1 MKKNLLNE
9 LNEMKYLFGYER
21 GRVISEQKSMIEDFM
36 DADPDVAEP
45 ETKPKT
51 RPGTKP
57 DTDREERPFTPGR
70 PDRDPGRL
78 PYEDPDTH
86 PQGFE
91 DDEVEFELEIP
102 DRGREEVEYELELS
116 DEPDVAEPEVKP
128 DTDRDKRRRDREER
142 PFTPGRPDRD
152 PGRLPYEDPDT
163 HPQGKRRGGGDL
175 EDFVM
180 KYLKNRG

>member
-1 MKKNLLNE
+1 MKKKLLNE
-9 LNEMKYLFGYER
+9 LSEMKYLFGYER

-70 PDRDPGRL
+70 PDRDPSHI

-91 DDEVEFELEIP
+91 DDEI
-102 DRGREEVEYELELS
+102 EYELELS
-116 DEPDVAEPEVKP
+116 DEPDVAEPETKP
-128 DTDRDKRRRDREER
+128 DIDRDRRRRDREER
-142 PFTPGRPDRD
+142 PFSPGRPNRD
-152 PGRLPYEDPDT
+152 PDFIPYENPET
-163 HPQGKRRGGGDL
+163 HPQGRKRGGDDL

-180 KYLKNRG
+180 KYLKNRR

>member
-1 MKKNLLNE
+1 MKNNLLNE

-21 GRVISEQKSMIEDFM
+21 GRVISEQKSLVEDFM
-36 DADPDVAEP
+36 NVDPDVAEP

-91 DDEVEFELEIP
+91 D
-102 DRGREEVEYELELS
+102 EEVEYELVLS
-116 DEPDVAEPEVKP
+116 NEPDVAEPEVKP

-163 HPQGKRRGGGDL
+163 HPQGERRGGGDL
-175 EDFVM
+175 ENFVM
-180 KYLKNRG
+180 KYLKNKG

>member
-1 MKKNLLNE
+1 MKNNLLNA

-21 GRVISEQKSMIEDFM
+21 GRVISEQKSLVEDFM
-36 DADPDVAEP
+36 NVDPDVAEP

-91 DDEVEFELEIP
+91 D
-102 DRGREEVEYELELS
+102 EEVEYELELS

-128 DTDRDKRRRDREER
+128 DTDRDKRRRDREEK

>member
-1 MKKNLLNE
+1 MKKNLFNE
-9 LNEMKYLFGYER
+9 LNEMKYLFGYKR

-36 DADPDVAEP
+36 NVDPDVAEP

-86 PQGFE
+86 PQGF
-91 DDEVEFELEIP
+91 DDEEIEFELE
-102 DRGREEVEYELELS
+102 L

-128 DTDRDKRRRDREER
+128 DTDRDKKRRDREEK

-152 PGRLPYEDPDT
+152 PRRLPYEDPDT
-163 HPQGKRRGGGDL
+163 HPQGERRGGGDL

-180 KYLKNRG
+180 KYLKNRR

>member
-21 GRVISEQKSMIEDFM
+21 GRVISEQKSLVEDFM
-36 DADPDVAEP
+36 DVEPDVAEP
-45 ETKPKT
+45 EV
-51 RPGTKP
+51 KP
-57 DTDREERPFTPGR
+57 DTDRDKRRRDREEKPFTPGR
-70 PDRDPGRL
+70 PDRDPNRL

-91 DDEVEFELEIP
+91 D
-102 DRGREEVEYELELS
+102 EEVEYELELS

-128 DTDRDKRRRDREER
+128 DTDRDKRRRDREEK
-142 PFTPGRPDRD
+142 PFTPGRPNRD

-163 HPQGKRRGGGDL
+163 HPQGDRRGGGDL
-175 EDFVM
+175 
-180 KYLKNRG
+180 

>member
-1 MKKNLLNE
+1 MKNNLSKE

-21 GRVISEQKSMIEDFM
+21 GRVISEQKTLIEDFM
-36 DADPDVAEP
+36 DSEPDVAEP

-70 PDRDPGRL
+70 PNRDPSRL

-91 DDEVEFELEIP
+91 D
-102 DRGREEVEYELELS
+102 EEVEYELELS

-128 DTDRDKRRRDREER
+128 DIDRDRKRRDREER
-142 PFTPGRPDRD
+142 PFTPGRPNRD
-152 PGRLPYEDPDT
+152 PDFIPYENPDT
-163 HPQGKRRGGGDL
+163 HPQGRGRGSDDL
-175 EDFVM
+175 ESFVM
-180 KYLKNRG
+180 KYLRNRG

>member
-1 MKKNLLNE
+1 MKNNLLNE

-21 GRVISEQKSMIEDFM
+21 GRVISEQKSLVEDFM
-36 DADPDVAEP
+36 NVDPDVAEP

-91 DDEVEFELEIP
+91 D
-102 DRGREEVEYELELS
+102 EEVEYELELS

-128 DTDRDKRRRDREER
+128 DTDRDKRRRDREEK

-175 EDFVM
+175 ENFVM

>member
-1 MKKNLLNE
+1 MRKNLLNE
-9 LNEMKYLFGYER
+9 ISEIKYLFGYER
-21 GRVISEQKSMIEDFM
+21 GRVISEQKSSMDDFM
-36 DADPDVAEP
+36 DVEPDVAEP

-70 PDRDPGRL
+70 PDRDPRHI

-86 PQGFE
+86 PQGFDD
-91 DDEVEFELEIP
+91 DDEI
-102 DRGREEVEYELELS
+102 EYELELS
-116 DEPDVAEPEVKP
+116 DEPDVAEPETKP
-128 DTDRDKRRRDREER
+128 DIDRDRRRRDREER

-152 PGRLPYEDPDT
+152 PRHIPYEDPDT
-163 HPQGKRRGGGDL
+163 HPQGRRRRGGRGQGDEL

-180 KYLKNRG
+180 KYLKNRR

>member
-1 MKKNLLNE
+1 M
-9 LNEMKYLFGYER
+9 
-21 GRVISEQKSMIEDFM
+21 
-36 DADPDVAEP
+36 
-45 ETKPKT
+45 
-51 RPGTKP
+51 
-57 DTDREERPFTPGR
+57 
-70 PDRDPGRL
+70 
-78 PYEDPDTH
+78 
-86 PQGFE
+86 
-91 DDEVEFELEIP
+91 
-102 DRGREEVEYELELS
+102 EYELELS

-128 DTDRDKRRRDREER
+128 DTDRDKRRRDREEK

>member
-21 GRVISEQKSMIEDFM
+21 GRVISEQKSLVEDFM
-36 DADPDVAEP
+36 DVDPDVAEP
-45 ETKPKT
+45 EV
-51 RPGTKP
+51 KP
-57 DTDREERPFTPGR
+57 DTDRDKRRRDREEKPFTPGR
-70 PDRDPGRL
+70 PDRDPNRL

-91 DDEVEFELEIP
+91 DD
-102 DRGREEVEYELELS
+102 EVEYELELS

-128 DTDRDKRRRDREER
+128 DTDRDTRRRDREER
-142 PFTPGRPDRD
+142 PFTPGRPNRD

-163 HPQGKRRGGGDL
+163 HPQGERRGGGDL

-180 KYLKNRG
+180 KYLRDRR

>member
-1 MKKNLLNE
+1 MDKKVTKE

-70 PDRDPGRL
+70 PDRDPRHI

-91 DDEVEFELEIP
+91 DDEI
-102 DRGREEVEYELELS
+102 EYELELS

-128 DTDRDKRRRDREER
+128 DIDRDRRRRDREER
-142 PFTPGRPDRD
+142 PFSPGRPNRD
-152 PGRLPYEDPDT
+152 PDFIPYENPET
-163 HPQGKRRGGGDL
+163 HPQGRRRGSDGL

-180 KYLKNRG
+180 KYLKNRR

>member
-1 MKKNLLNE
+1 MNKKVKNE
-9 LNEMKYLFGYER
+9 LNEMKYLFSYQR
-21 GRVISEQKSMIEDFM
+21 GRVISEQKSIVEDFM
-36 DADPDVAEP
+36 NADPDVAEP

-70 PDRDPGRL
+70 PDRDPSFI

-86 PQGFE
+86 PQGL
-91 DDEVEFELEIP
+91 DDDNFGDDDFGYEI
-102 DRGREEVEYELELS
+102 ELS

-128 DTDRDKRRRDREER
+128 DIDRDRKRRDREDR
-142 PFTPGRPDRD
+142 PFSPGRPNRD
-152 PGRLPYEDPDT
+152 PDFIPYENPET
-163 HPQGKRRGGGDL
+163 HPQGRRSGSDEL

-180 KYLKNRG
+180 KYLKNRR

>member
-21 GRVISEQKSMIEDFM
+21 GRVISEQKSLVEDFM
-36 DADPDVAEP
+36 DVDPDVAEP
-45 ETKPKT
+45 EV
-51 RPGTKP
+51 KP
-57 DTDREERPFTPGR
+57 DTDRDKRRRDREEKPFTPGR
-70 PDRDPGRL
+70 PDRDPNRL

-91 DDEVEFELEIP
+91 D
-102 DRGREEVEYELELS
+102 EEVEYELELS

-128 DTDRDKRRRDREER
+128 DTDRDKRRRDREEK
-142 PFTPGRPDRD
+142 PFTPGRPNRD

-163 HPQGKRRGGGDL
+163 HPQGDRRGGGDL

>member
-1 MKKNLLNE
+1 MKKKLLNE
-9 LNEMKYLFGYER
+9 LSEMKYLFGYER

-36 DADPDVAEP
+36 DSDPDVAEP

-70 PDRDPGRL
+70 PDRDPRHI

-91 DDEVEFELEIP
+91 DDEI
-102 DRGREEVEYELELS
+102 EYELELS

-128 DTDRDKRRRDREER
+128 DIDRDRRRRDREER
-142 PFTPGRPDRD
+142 PFSPGRPNRD
-152 PGRLPYEDPDT
+152 PDFIPYENPET
-163 HPQGKRRGGGDL
+163 HPQGRRRGSDDL

-180 KYLKNRG
+180 KYLKNRR

>member
-1 MKKNLLNE
+1 MKNNLLNE

-21 GRVISEQKSMIEDFM
+21 GRVISEQKSLVEDFM
-36 DADPDVAEP
+36 NVDPDVAEP

-86 PQGFE
+86 PQGE
-91 DDEVEFELEIP
+91 
-102 DRGREEVEYELELS
+102 
-116 DEPDVAEPEVKP
+116 
-128 DTDRDKRRRDREER
+128 
-142 PFTPGRPDRD
+142 
-152 PGRLPYEDPDT
+152 
-163 HPQGKRRGGGDL
+163 RRGGGDL
-175 EDFVM
+175 EDFVS
-180 KYLKNRG
+180 KDIHEVKFQDKPKRKPNIKISINQNLKVCIKTN

>member
-36 DADPDVAEP
+36 NVDPDVAEP

-86 PQGFE
+86 PQGF
-91 DDEVEFELEIP
+91 DDEEIEFELE
-102 DRGREEVEYELELS
+102 L

-128 DTDRDKRRRDREER
+128 DTDRDKKRRDREEK

-152 PGRLPYEDPDT
+152 PRRLPYEDPDT
-163 HPQGKRRGGGDL
+163 HPQGERRGGGDL

-180 KYLKNRG
+180 KYLKNRR

>member
-1 MKKNLLNE
+1 MKNNLINE
-9 LNEMKYLFGYER
+9 INEMKYLFGYER
-21 GRVISEQKSMIEDFM
+21 GRVISEQKSMIDDFM
-36 DADPDVAEP
+36 DVDPDVAEP

-70 PDRDPGRL
+70 PDRDPSYI

-91 DDEVEFELEIP
+91 DDEI
-102 DRGREEVEYELELS
+102 EYELELS

-128 DTDRDKRRRDREER
+128 DIDRDRRRRDREER
-142 PFTPGRPDRD
+142 PFSPGRPNRD
-152 PGRLPYEDPDT
+152 PDFIPYENPET
-163 HPQGKRRGGGDL
+163 HPQGRRRGSDDL

-180 KYLKNRG
+180 KYLKNRR

>member
-36 DADPDVAEP
+36 NVDPDVAEP

-91 DDEVEFELEIP
+91 DDEVE
-102 DRGREEVEYELELS
+102 YELEL

-152 PGRLPYEDPDT
+152 PRRLPYEAPDT
-163 HPQGKRRGGGDL
+163 HPQGERRGGGDL
-175 EDFVM
+175 ENFVM
-180 KYLKNRG
+180 KYLKNRR

>member
-36 DADPDVAEP
+36 DVDPDVAEP

-57 DTDREERPFTPGR
+57 DTDREEKPFTPGR
-70 PDRDPGRL
+70 PNRDPGRL

-91 DDEVEFELEIP
+91 D
-102 DRGREEVEYELELS
+102 EEVEYELELS

-128 DTDRDKRRRDREER
+128 DTDREQRRRDREEK

>member
-1 MKKNLLNE
+1 MKKLKNKMIILSFFVNFMLI
-9 LNEMKYLFGYER
+9 
-21 GRVISEQKSMIEDFM
+21 ISVAGSSLSMIFKFEQNSINEDFM
-36 DADPDVAEP
+36 DVEPDVAEP

-86 PQGFE
+86 PQG
-91 DDEVEFELEIP
+91 
-102 DRGREEVEYELELS
+102 
-116 DEPDVAEPEVKP
+116 
-128 DTDRDKRRRDREER
+128 
-142 PFTPGRPDRD
+142 
-152 PGRLPYEDPDT
+152 
-163 HPQGKRRGGGDL
+163 KRRGGGDL